1 MNARERFANLVKER
15 LLAAGFSYKKFGEE
29 VGHLP
34 HQTVSRWVNAQGLP
48 EYDRLAAISKLL
60 EIDHEVL
67 HRLWVEAITE
77 RSRKVAG
84 EPVETG
90 RPDLNDRVGEGFE
103 ELQAIKRRME
113 RLEEE
118 VRQLRRKE

>member
-1 MNARERFANLVKER
+1 MNARERFASLVKER
-15 LLAAGFSYKKFGEE
+15 LLAEGFSYKKFGEE
-29 VGHLP
+29 VGQVP

-60 EIDHEVL
+60 EIDQGVL

-84 EPVETG
+84 EPVQSS
-90 RPDLNDRVGEGFE
+90 RADLNDHVADGFE
-103 ELQAIKRRME
+103 ELQAIKRRMAK
-113 RLEEE
+113 LEEE
-118 VRQLRRKE
+118 VRKLKSRG